1 MNEDVG
7 SSFAGG
13 QNFCLLDSS
22 LYFHPHTST
31 QSIHGCTAKT
41 EGRIMKANV
50 LTSSKIR
57 TLILIHT
64 TSRLNHLSYALILLM
79 SLTSHLDSSCGL
91 LRIVLTPLSANTGR
105 IREPSTLECRTRA
118 RHPHQTDLN
127 PIFKSHF
134 SKSRTWAPQIQP
146 IFTP

>member
-1 MNEDVG
+1 MNENEG

-13 QNFCLLDSS
+13 QNICLPDSA
-22 LYFHPHTST
+22 LYFRCAAVYCLSRRVWMEI
-31 QSIHGCTAKT
+31 QWRIKKAK
-41 EGRIMKANV
+41 V
-50 LTSSKIR
+50 LTSSKTR

-64 TSRLNHLSYALILLM
+64 TSRLDHLSHALILLR

-105 IREPSTLECRTRA
+105 IREPSTLGCRTRA

-127 PIFKSHF
+127 PIFRSHF